1 LSVFFRI
8 SSDSSPNIDNIRKK
22 AISPIKKEISMAKR
36 PGGAKADI
44 LSAADG
50 PRASLNAANIENSI
64 FNKHYNKE
72 LKLCEGKFICHL

>member
-1 LSVFFRI
+1 
-8 SSDSSPNIDNIRKK
+8 
-22 AISPIKKEISMAKR
+22 MAKR

-50 PRASLNAANIENSI
+50 PRGSINAANIENSI

-72 LKLCEGKFICHL
+72 LKLCEGKFIASINF